1 MFSAN
6 EKKNRK
12 ITRKTNLQNY
22 KIRITCRDDTYFN
35 VVIQLWARQIYT
47 WRFGT
52 RARQSGNSRP
62 LPFSLPLPCS
72 IRFSSFQ
79 FHEIR
84 WPPLQ
89 LAVSFGH
96 TAARVAICHGSLT
109 IGVLTNVVVTRK
121 AAPVRRKRRTLSAL
135 LAAAASHYHPSASKR
150 CKISDN
156 Y

>member
-6 EKKNRK
+6 EKKKNRK

-22 KIRITCRDDTYFN
+22 KIRINCRDDTYFN

-52 RARQSGNSRP
+52 RARQSGNFSP
-62 LPFSLPLPCS
+62 LLPPLPCS

-84 WPPLQ
+84 WSPLQ

-109 IGVLTNVVVTRK
+109 IGVLTNVVTRK
-121 AAPVRRKRRTLSAL
+121 AAPIRRKRRTLSAL
-135 LAAAASHYHPSASKR
+135 LAAASHYHPSASKR